1 MLLSAASGD
10 CGVGLE
16 ALVLRPPGL
25 EVALATGSVVKL
37 HRDRGLLVRATQE
50 GSLWPWKAWRAKSGH
65 AWERS
70 KD

>member
-1 MLLSAASGD
+1 MVLSAASGS

-16 ALVLRPPGL
+16 ALGLRPPGL

-37 HRDRGLLVRATQE
+37 QSARGLLVRATQE
-50 GSLWPWKAWRAKSGH
+50 GSLWPWKVWWAKSGH